1 MYIRDKPRTLN
12 SGEQAN
18 TFTLVESYRVN
29 GSPKQRTLLNLG
41 QDFHIPKSQWRTLTR
56 LIEDQLRGYAR
67 LPMEDDAL
75 IQACQDIV
83 QRLRDKGYDIHD
95 PRDDRDAILTYEI
108 DHVDTRTVGG
118 ERVALKALRLLGF
131 SQLLRTLGLNEN
143 QIRSATA
150 LVVGRMLSPG
160 SELQTHQWMRE
171 RSSILELLRAELPS
185 ERLLYDIGDLL

>member
-1 MYIRDKPRTLN
+1 MYIRDKPRSLK

-67 LPMEDDAL
+67 LPVEDDAL
-75 IQACQDIV
+75 IQACQNIV
-83 QRLRDKGYDIHD
+83 ERLRHKGYDIHD

-118 ERVALKALRLLGF
+118 ERVAPEGPAATGLFPTAANLGTERESAPLGDGSGRRAL
-131 SQLLRTLGLNEN
+131 
-143 QIRSATA
+143 A
-150 LVVGRMLSPG
+150 LPG
-160 SELQTHQWMRE
+160 Q
-171 RSSILELLRAELPS
+171 
-185 ERLLYDIGDLL
+185 